1 MKTINRIQL
10 RECRWWTVFAVA
22 TVWAVGGVS
31 TPVAFA
37 QFGHSDIDFGLDGD
51 KLITDKR
58 VYDSYFPT
66 FGISKHFSANP
77 GFAAE
82 SDGIGTVGPGR
93 EVVYDV
99 LGALYFW
106 DGTQFEAP
114 HDEVRIRIDNNPRG
128 SHSTVVDAVN
138 SEQPGSS
145 DPPANRIGASS
156 AAGEVH
162 SHVNFFLESGDE
174 DPPVGAYGL
183 KIAISTDSE
192 QIIDSDPVFVVFN
205 YGLEELQF
213 DESLVLYEGLLDST
227 GILGDLN
234 QDGAL
239 DVGDIDMLTAA
250 VLRNE
255 TSSEFDLNADNQVN
269 QEDRQEWVKVLRATY
284 FGDSDLDGDFD
295 SSDLIVVF
303 AAGKYES
310 GDPAMWRDG
319 DWDGN
324 GLFETSD
331 LVMALKD
338 GGYEQPSNAHAAVP
352 EPNAILI
359 FGFGA
364 IALLGARMRNGRYQI
379 EEGH

>member
-1 MKTINRIQL
+1 MKTIDRTQH
-10 RECRWWTVFAVA
+10 RECRWWTALAVA
-22 TVWAVGGVS
+22 TVWLVGLVS
-31 TPVAFA
+31 TPATFA
-37 QFGHSDIDFGLDGD
+37 QFSHSDIDFGLGGD
-51 KLITDKR
+51 KLVTNKR

-66 FGISKHFSANP
+66 FGISKQFNSNP

-82 SDGIGTVGPGR
+82 SDGLGTIGPGR

-99 LGALYFW
+99 LDALYFW
-106 DGTQFEAP
+106 DGTQFLSP
-114 HDEVRIRIDNNPRG
+114 DDEVRIRIANNPPG
-128 SHSTVVDAVN
+128 SNSTVVDAAS
-138 SEQPGSS
+138 SEQLGSS
-145 DPPANRIGASS
+145 DPPVNRIGASS
-156 AAGEVH
+156 ASGEVH
-162 SHVNFFLESGDE
+162 SHVNFFLESGEE

-183 KIAISTDSE
+183 KIAISTDTE

-255 TSSEFDLNADNQVN
+255 TSSEYDLNADNQVN
-269 QEDRQEWVKVLRATY
+269 QEDRQEWVRVLRATY

-338 GGYEQPSNAHAAVP
+338 GGYGQPSNAHAAVP

-364 IALLGARMRNGRYQI
+364 IALLGARMRNGRHQI

>member
-22 TVWAVGGVS
+22 TVWLVGGVS

-37 QFGHSDIDFGLDGD
+37 QFGHSDIDFGLDGN

-128 SHSTVVDAVN
+128 SHSTVVGAVN

-269 QEDRQEWVKVLRATY
+269 QEDRQEWVKVLRVTY

-364 IALLGARMRNGRYQI
+364 IALLGARMRNGRHQI

>member
-10 RECRWWTVFAVA
+10 RECRWWTVFVVA
-22 TVWAVGGVS
+22 TVWLVGGVS

-37 QFGHSDIDFGLDGD
+37 QFGHSDIDFGLDGN

-58 VYDSYFPT
+58 VYDSYFPA

-82 SDGIGTVGPGR
+82 SDGIGAVGPGR

-128 SHSTVVDAVN
+128 SHSTVVGAVT

-364 IALLGARMRNGRYQI
+364 IALLGVRMRNGRYQI

>member
-1 MKTINRIQL
+1 MKTINRTQH
-10 RECRWWTVFAVA
+10 RESRRWTVIAVA
-22 TVWAVGGVS
+22 AVWMIGLAS
-31 TPVAFA
+31 TPMAFA
-37 QFGHSDIDFGLDGD
+37 QFGHSDIDFALEGN

-58 VYDSYFPT
+58 VYDSYFPM
-66 FGISKHFSANP
+66 FGISRHFNSNP

-82 SDGIGTVGPGR
+82 LDGLGTVGPGR

-99 LGALYFW
+99 LDALYFW
-106 DGTQFEAP
+106 DGAQFVSP
-114 HDEVRIRIDNNPRG
+114 DDEVRIRVDNNPRG
-128 SHSTVVDAVN
+128 SHSTFVGSVS

-156 AAGEVH
+156 DIGEVH

-234 QDGAL
+234 RDGSL

-364 IALLGARMRNGRYQI
+364 IALLGARMRNGRHQI
-379 EEGH
+379 EEGQ